1 MVLMVKLINE
11 IGDDERVELC
21 PGWQWTMTRGGWS
34 SRAASSRSRK
44 LSLWHAGPFL
54 AHHTSSPSSA
64 SLCRALYLYIIIF
77 HAGWL
82 QPRSMPLVHLEHD
95 LVLVHV
101 LSFWRF
107 PGERPVG
114 TPANLLPRRR
124 PLGAVVDLPRRRGQS
139 GHSSSATASAL
150 THHTAITII
159 FTSSSRKSSP
169 QNVWIDVDQ
178 ALRPCLLFSL
188 KISFS
193 DWFWGM
199 FLLRKWGGGHSMV
212 DCKEKSRECGSR
224 CVSAPLDQEAEEVCI
239 A

>member
-1 MVLMVKLINE
+1 MNVLSSVQA
-11 IGDDERVELC
+11 DSERWQEVADPAERHPQDPESC
-21 PGWQWTMTRGGWS
+21 PFGTR
-34 SRAASSRSRK
+34 AP
-44 LSLWHAGPFL
+44 SLHITL
-54 AHHTSSPSSA
+54 HHRLQHHYAVHYISII
-64 SLCRALYLYIIIF
+64 YIIIF

-124 PLGAVVDLPRRRGQS
+124 PLGAVVDLLRRRGQS

-199 FLLRKWGGGHSMV
+199 SLLRKWGGGHSMV
-212 DCKEKSRECGSR
+212 DCKEKSRECRSR